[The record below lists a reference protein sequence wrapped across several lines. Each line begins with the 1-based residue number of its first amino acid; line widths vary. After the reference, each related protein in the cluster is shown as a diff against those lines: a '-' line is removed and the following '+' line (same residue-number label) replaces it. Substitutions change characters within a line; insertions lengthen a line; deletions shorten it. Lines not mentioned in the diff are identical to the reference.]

1 METIAE
7 ELHKSS
13 EESSKAVHP
22 NQPDTFKSAEIEIT
36 STADEVSNIVKD
48 QDEATNSNCSSR
60 AEITVRN
67 LGNQSESS
75 NLEDVVLFP
84 IRSEHL
90 NFVTKTKIKDTVV
103 FDEDRTKKSGLKRIF
118 QLKHRTVLRKP
129 LIQRY
134 LTSDLKPLKLYSSH
148 RNFESGSEYS
158 DSLSTIKL
166 KASSESY
173 PSYTQSEIVLTVVN
187 LGTSSFLEAPV
198 GDCPIMSRKR
208 IDFDDITPSKFKLYD
223 RSRSSSKHRSKPKY
237 TCKCNPNQSGHDHN
251 MTDHVQFQE
260 CINPDLL
267 FQSYHLHH
275 EQAESNESSLLS
287 NLLSNESK
295 TYFTASTTGRPRS
308 SRLRR
313 FESKFDVDNRNII
326 ITGPQSMDVR
336 MFLKNK
342 KSKKKHQ
349 QEAITESENEDSLKD
364 LESSREIVKSQGMIA
379 NGKSPSC
386 DALQQIIRQKQES
399 VKHDSSGST
408 ACSSELL
415 ASLLMGNFSTR
426 GER

>member
-7 ELHKSS
+7 ELHTSS
-13 EESSKAVHP
+13 EESSKALHP
-22 NQPDTFKSAEIEIT
+22 NQPDTFKSAGIEAT
-36 STADEVSNIVKD
+36 STSDEVSNIVKD
-48 QDEATNSNCSSR
+48 QDEATNSNWSAR
-60 AEITVRN
+60 TEITAVRN
-67 LGNQSESS
+67 LGNQSDSS

-90 NFVTKTKIKDTVV
+90 NFVTKTKRKDTVV
-103 FDEDRTKKSGLKRIF
+103 FDEDTTKKSGLKRIF
-118 QLKHRTVLRKP
+118 QLKHRTVLRKT

-166 KASSESY
+166 KSSSESY

-198 GDCPIMSRKR
+198 GDCPIMSRNR

-260 CINPDLL
+260 RINPELL

-275 EQAESNESSLLS
+275 EHTESNESSLLS

-313 FESKFDVDNRNII
+313 FESKFDADNRNII
-326 ITGPQSMDVR
+326 LTGPQSMDVR

-342 KSKKKHQ
+342 KSKKKHHQ
-349 QEAITESENEDSLKD
+349 AITESENEDSLKD
-364 LESSREIVKSQGMIA
+364 LESSREIVKSRGMTA

-386 DALQQIIRQKQES
+386 DALQQIMRQKHES